1 MLVAVRVLVI
11 FKHIMDVVVLVLV
24 HMFVFVR
31 VVSHMS
37 VVLLVG
43 VNVLLGVAVLVA
55 LFVLV
60 RVVVDLFV
68 IVSTAQT
75 SESSFSPAQIFPI
88 HTTTAPEEESHLM
101 WVQKGYKG
109 MNK

>member
-24 HMFVFVR
+24 HVFVFVR

-88 HTTTAPEEESHLM
+88 HTTTTPEEESHLM
-101 WVQKGYKG
+101 WVQ
-109 MNK
+109 